1 MMTIQLQG
9 ETIHLLPEKALWWP
23 AQKAIIVS
31 DLHWG
36 KTAHFRKHGIAIP
49 TQVQAADEI
58 KLATLIKDFS
68 AEHLIIAG
76 DLFHSKHNNEVAA
89 FSHWRNAH
97 ASLRITL
104 VTGNH
109 DILAAEH
116 YASWQMEVHRDGFD
130 IGPFVIKH
138 DMSGDCERFCIHGHV
153 HPAIVIKGPGRT
165 GSIKIDCFATDAER
179 LILPAFGRFTG
190 NYVLDPARFS
200 HIYLATG
207 KEVMLWQ

>member
-9 ETIHLLPEKALWWP
+9 ETLYLLPEKAIWWP

-49 TQVQAADEI
+49 AQVQVADEI
-58 KLATLIKDFS
+58 RLATVIRHFS
-68 AEHLIIAG
+68 AEQLIIAG
-76 DLFHSKHNNEVAA
+76 DLFHSRHNNEVAA

-97 ASLRITL
+97 TDLHITL

-109 DILAAEH
+109 DILGREH
-116 YASWQMEVHRDGFD
+116 YASWQMEVHHESLT
-130 IGPFVIKH
+130 IGPFIIKH
-138 DMSGDCERFCIHGHV
+138 DMSDDCEQFCIHGHV
-153 HPAIVIKGPGRT
+153 HPAIMIKGPGHT
-165 GSIKIDCFATDAER
+165 GSMRIDCFAIDANR

-190 NYVLDPARFS
+190 KHVLDPDSFK

-207 KEVMLWQ
+207 KEVMQWQ